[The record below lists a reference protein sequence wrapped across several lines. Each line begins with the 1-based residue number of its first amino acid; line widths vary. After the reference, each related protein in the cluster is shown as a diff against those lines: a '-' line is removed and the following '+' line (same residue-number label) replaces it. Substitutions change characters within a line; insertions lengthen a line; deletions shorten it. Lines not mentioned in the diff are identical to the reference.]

1 MKATLLPPAFSCMK
15 RRPSSR
21 DQVLSKSKIAVL
33 VVEDIPQIRAIAI
46 QLFEELGCRV
56 FDAYNGQQ
64 ALKLLQAHPDIQVLF
79 ADVRMPGM
87 SGTEL
92 AAAAQHLRPA
102 LRIVLTSGYVT
113 QRDVPSDIPFVP
125 KPWRMQDI
133 AAVVVRSGQ
142 GRPEGDEGQD
152 GLSWAVPLGR

>member
-1 MKATLLPPAFSCMK
+1 MDESHAFATRIFMHEASPLLEGSGVVQK
-15 RRPSSR
+15 QDRRAGGRRYSSNPRHR
-21 DQVLSKSKIAVL
+21 D
-33 VVEDIPQIRAIAI
+33 

-133 AAVVVRSGQ
+133 AAIAAVVVRSGQ
-142 GRPEGDEGQD
+142 GRPEGDEG
-152 GLSWAVPLGR
+152 

>member
-1 MKATLLPPAFSCMK
+1 MKATLLPPAFSCTK
-15 RRPSSR
+15 RRPSWR

-133 AAVVVRSGQ
+133 AAIAAVVGRSGQ
-142 GRPEGDEGQD
+142 GRPEGDEG
-152 GLSWAVPLGR
+152 

>member
-1 MKATLLPPAFSCMK
+1 MKATLLPPAFSCTK
-15 RRPSSR
+15 RRPSWR

-102 LRIVLTSGYVT
+102 LRIVLRIRGELT
-113 QRDVPSDIPFVP
+113 
-125 KPWRMQDI
+125 
-133 AAVVVRSGQ
+133 AAVSRSAM
-142 GRPEGDEGQD
+142 E
-152 GLSWAVPLGR
+152 AVGSYGTRLISP